1 VGSLVLRRVGLFL
14 PVLAGVVVCVFL
26 LLHLVPGDP
35 AHVLLGPEASPQAIQ
50 ALRHQLGLDLPWS
63 EQFARYV
70 GQLLR
75 GDLGRSITQD
85 TSVAGLIAQRL
96 PATLELAVAAMT
108 IAIVLGVALGALAA
122 TRPNS
127 TIDVICLVFAQFG
140 VSVPVFWL
148 GILLMFAF
156 AVELQWLPAIG
167 RGPAIPQALADLLA
181 GRPAPLAASLA
192 HLAMPAATLGLQGA
206 ALICRLVRASMIE
219 ALASDYIRT
228 ARAKGLRRM
237 RVVMVHALANAL
249 PPAVTLIGWQFG
261 NLLGGAVLTESIFG
275 WPGMGQLAVGAISQR
290 DLPLVQGIALTLALL
305 FCAVN
310 LAVDLIAAALDPRT
324 TAA

>member
-1 VGSLVLRRVGLFL
+1 VPVLLRRLGLFL

-26 LLHLVPGDP
+26 LVHLVPGDP
-35 AHVLLGPEASPQAIQ
+35 AHVLLGPEASPEAIQ

-63 EQFARYV
+63 AQFLRYV
-70 GQLLR
+70 GQLLH
-75 GDLGRSITQD
+75 GNLGRSITQD

-96 PATLELAVAAMT
+96 PATLELAVAAMA
-108 IAIVLGVALGALAA
+108 IAIVLGVGLGALAA

-127 TIDVICLVFAQFG
+127 ALDVVCLVFAQLG

-167 RGPAIPQALADLLA
+167 RGPPMTDAFADLLR
-181 GRPAPLAASLA
+181 GHPAALATALA

-228 ARAKGLRRM
+228 ARAKGLRRV
-237 RVVMVHALANAL
+237 RIVLVHALANAL
-249 PPAVTLIGWQFG
+249 PPALTLIGWQFG
-261 NLLGGAVLTESIFG
+261 NLLGGAVLTETIFG

-305 FCAVN
+305 FCVVN
-310 LAVDLIAAALDPRT
+310 LAVDLLAAMLDPRT
-324 TAA
+324 SAA